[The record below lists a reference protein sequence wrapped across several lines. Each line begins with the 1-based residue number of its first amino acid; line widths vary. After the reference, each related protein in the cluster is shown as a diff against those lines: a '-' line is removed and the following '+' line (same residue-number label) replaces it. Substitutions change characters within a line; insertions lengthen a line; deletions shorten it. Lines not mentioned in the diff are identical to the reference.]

1 MELVVTGGLL
11 VNLAAKVA
19 VEIAELVQV
28 ASEGRVLRLVAGVM
42 AMKDG
47 DASGFDEEGE
57 KVDEVET
64 DGAEVK
70 DDEIDFVDDSVAG
83 LIMSDL
89 VIEGESLEGELVLAA
104 GLEVECSMGLLL
116 AALSRPDEDLAV
128 SGRDGSP

>member
-1 MELVVTGGLL
+1 VELVVTGGLL

-64 DGAEVK
+64 DGADVK

-89 VIEGESLEGELVLAA
+89 VIEGESFEGELVLAA

-116 AALSRPDEDLAV
+116 AALSRPDEDLEV